1 MKTIERPQLIISSAL
16 LILITIIVLMLL
28 TTGCVRER
36 IEGNYDLQTEER
48 NSQPFS
54 RVESKGSFRVEIIP
68 DDETWVEVKAE
79 SNVIPYIETWSN
91 GTTLTVEYRNG
102 YNIREHYP
110 VEVYLHTPVLNSISL
125 SGSGR
130 LQSGKFFAQNAGIS
144 LSGSGSIDCEFET
157 DRIEAVVS
165 GSGNLFVT
173 GIALKSDLQVSG
185 SGGIQAF
192 DLVQQDC
199 EAGISGSGNIK
210 TAVTHTLDAHISGS
224 GCVYYLGN
232 PSVSSHISGSG
243 KVIRY

>member
-1 MKTIERPQLIISSAL
+1 MKTIERLQLIISSAL
-16 LILITIIVLMLL
+16 LILITVIVLMLA

-48 NSQPFS
+48 NSQPFN

-68 DDETWVEVKAE
+68 DDATWVEVNAE

-110 VEVYLHTPVLNSISL
+110 VEVFLHTPVITSINL
-125 SGSGR
+125 SGSGK
-130 LQSGKFFAQNAGIS
+130 LESGKFFVQNADIS

-157 DRIEAVVS
+157 DHVEAVVS
-165 GSGNLFVT
+165 GSGNLFVM
-173 GIALKSDLQVSG
+173 GIALKSDLKVSG
-185 SGGIQAF
+185 SGGIQAL
-192 DLVQQDC
+192 DLIQQNC

-210 TAVTHTLDAHISGS
+210 TAVTNTLDAHISGS

-232 PSVSSHISGSG
+232 PSVTSHISGSG
-243 KVIRY
+243 KVIKY